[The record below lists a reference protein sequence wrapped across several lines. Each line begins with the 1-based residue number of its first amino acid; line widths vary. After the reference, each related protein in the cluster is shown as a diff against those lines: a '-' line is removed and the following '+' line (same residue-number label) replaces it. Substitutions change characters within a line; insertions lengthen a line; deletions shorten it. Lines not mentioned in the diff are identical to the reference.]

1 MAKRKAGAVEDAAR
15 ALDTIET
22 GSGSG
27 TVEGAAAAAGA
38 PNGNRQRGARSGWAV
53 RRGRTKP
60 GERTS

>member
-1 MAKRKAGAVEDAAR
+1 MAKRKAGAVEDAAH

-27 TVEGAAAAAGA
+27 TVEGAAAAGA